1 MWRAEG
7 WLTSMDDTIF
17 LKLAGYDGI
26 VPARQFVAA
35 LYIFLGL
42 LRDLDATI
50 SADARGT
57 IEWEIGMLSKQS
69 PARVGYVGRSRYV
82 GENLFSR
89 IGQECVRGIRVLANR
104 PERSP
109 SYSDSALY
117 KTERLAR
124 LTKRAFAKIEV
135 ELGGDEVP
143 VTLRVAENIETLTKQ
158 TDEEEGSI
166 VGNLDAISVH
176 RGNEF
181 RVWDENTKKAV
192 RCFFPETLLEKAKH
206 SLKRRVMVVGKTRI
220 NKLGNVVSVAVSDIE
235 GYPTD
240 AELPTI
246 EQMSGSIKNLTGDL
260 PLRDYMKILREDH

>member
-1 MWRAEG
+1 MND
-7 WLTSMDDTIF
+7 MIF
-17 LKLAGYDGI
+17 LKLAGYNGV
-26 VPARQFVAA
+26 VPARQFIDA

-50 SADARGT
+50 ASDTRGT
-57 IEWEIGMLSKQS
+57 LEWEMGVISKQS
-69 PARVGYVGRSRYV
+69 PARVGYLGRSRYR
-82 GENLFSR
+82 GENFFPR
-89 IGQECVRGIRVLANR
+89 VTDECVRGMRTLANR

-117 KTERLAR
+117 KAERLAK
-124 LTKRAFAKIEV
+124 LTKRAFAEIDI
-135 ELGGDEVP
+135 ELGQEEVP
-143 VTLRVAENIETLTKQ
+143 VTLRVAENVEILTKQ
-158 TDEEEGSI
+158 IEEEEGSV

-192 RCFFPETLLEKAKH
+192 RCFFPEGLLEKAKN

-220 NKLGNVVSVAVSDIE
+220 NKLGNVVSVEVSDIE
-235 GYPTD
+235 AYPTD
-240 AELPTI
+240 AELPTV

-260 PLRDYMKILREDH
+260 SLRDYMKMLREDH